1 MKTFHT
7 LIISIILFIGSNL
20 VALAQTTDNK
30 PVIKFTKNTH
40 DFGDIYQG
48 DVSTHTFTFTNTGN
62 APLILANVQTTCGCT
77 APEWTKDPILP
88 GAEGSIKV
96 VYNSSGKMGKQNKII
111 TVYSNASN
119 SEERLSIIV
128 NVLPPVSDK
137 PAPKIELA
145 PGK

>member
-1 MKTFHT
+1 MTRLHT
-7 LIISIILFIGSNL
+7 LIVFITL
-20 VALAQTTDNK
+20 YFACLTVVIAQTTDNK
-30 PVIKFTKNTH
+30 PFLKFANNTH

-48 DVSTHTFTFTNTGN
+48 DVSTHIFKFTNTGN

-88 GAEGSIKV
+88 GAEGHIKV

-111 TVYSNASN
+111 TIYSNAAN
-119 SEERLSIIV
+119 KEERLSIIV
-128 NVLPPVSDK
+128 NVMPPVGDK
-137 PAPKIELA
+137 PSPKIELA

>member
-1 MKTFHT
+1 MGH
-7 LIISIILFIGSNL
+7 NL
-20 VALAQTTDNK
+20 VALSQTTDNK

>member
-1 MKTFHT
+1 MKTYHT

-48 DVSTHTFTFTNTGN
+48 DVSTHTFTFTNIGN

>member
-1 MKTFHT
+1 MGAT
-7 LIISIILFIGSNL
+7 L
-20 VALAQTTDNK
+20 VAQAQTTDNK
-30 PVIKFTKNTH
+30 PGIKFSKSTH

-48 DVSTHTFTFTNTGN
+48 DVSTHTFTFTNTGS

-88 GAEGSIKV
+88 GADGSIKV

-111 TVYSNASN
+111 TVYSNAAN
-119 SEERLSIIV
+119 KEERLSIIV
-128 NVLPPVSDK
+128 NVLPPVGDK